1 MGRYKASLSFFW
13 LRAYLESIN
22 IVKCNF
28 VKPWTRFKFKNVE
41 FSNELRK
48 QLKMKTLQKEDNQLS
63 QAAFQVKTLENTK
76 EVKFSE
82 KLKGINIFPLKPT
95 TIEILQINL
104 GKLCNQVC
112 EHCHVDAGPDRKE
125 IMIKEVLTQCLEAAK
140 TPTIH
145 TVDLTGGAP
154 EMNPDFRWF
163 VSQLS
168 KLGKRVIVRSNL
180 TILTYKKYLDI
191 PQFYADNNVNVVSS
205 MPCYSKDN
213 VDKQRG
219 HGVFERSIQALQRL
233 NEVGYG
239 KKGSGLE
246 LDLVFN
252 PGGASLPPEQS
263 ALELDYKRELKELF
277 NIEFNSLYTI
287 TNLPI
292 SRFLDFLI
300 KEEKYEEYMNKLIE
314 SFNPMAA
321 AEVMCRNT
329 ISVGWDGK
337 LFDCDFNQMLELGVA
352 SSSQNI
358 KEFNS
363 EELVNRNIILGQHCY
378 GCTAGAGSSCQGS
391 LA

>member
-1 MGRYKASLSFFW
+1 
-13 LRAYLESIN
+13 
-22 IVKCNF
+22 
-28 VKPWTRFKFKNVE
+28 
-41 FSNELRK
+41 
-48 QLKMKTLQKEDNQLS
+48 MKTLLKEENQFS
-63 QAAFQVKTLENTK
+63 EAAFQVKTLENTK
-76 EVKFSE
+76 KVEFSE
-82 KLKGINIFPLKPT
+82 KLRGINLFPLKPT
-95 TIEILQINL
+95 AIEILQINL

-125 IMIKEVLTQCLEAAK
+125 IMIKDVLLQCLEAAK

-163 VSQLS
+163 VSEMSQ
-168 KLGKRVIVRSNL
+168 LGKKVIVRSNL

-191 PQFYADNNVNVVSS
+191 PQFYADNKVTVVSS

-219 HGVFERSIQALQRL
+219 DGVFERSIQALQRL

-239 KKGSGLE
+239 KEGSGLE

-252 PGGASLPPEQS
+252 PGGASLPPEQI
-263 ALELDYKRELKELF
+263 ALELDYKRELKVLF

-292 SRFLDFLI
+292 SRFLGFLI
-300 KEEKYEEYMNKLIE
+300 KEGKYEEYMNKLIE
-314 SFNPMAA
+314 SFNPSA
-321 AEVMCRNT
+321 AESVMCRNT
-329 ISVGWDGK
+329 VSVGWDGK

-352 SSSQNI
+352 SKSQHISN
-358 KEFNS
+358 FDS
-363 EELVNRNIILGQHCY
+363 EELKNRNIILGQHCY
-378 GCTAGAGSSCQGS
+378 GCAAGSGSSCQGS